1 MPLQIIKEEVYH
13 KERMVKS
20 KYFFVHFS
28 SSAFL
33 FDEGWKEKDRTSVD
47 TSLIACEDVYLPSC
61 CAMSADIVLMSPP
74 PPSTRVTT
82 DSVT

>member
-1 MPLQIIKEEVYH
+1 
-13 KERMVKS
+13 MVKS
-20 KYFFVHFS
+20 AVDNFSCTLVCFVRVPI
-28 SSAFL
+28 
-33 FDEGWKEKDRTSVD
+33 DEGWKENEFTSVD
-47 TSLIACEDVYLPSC
+47 TSLIACEDVYLPAC